1 MAQATE
7 GDTVHIHYTGRL
19 GDGTVFDSSRERE
32 PLEFTLGEG
41 RVIPGFESAVTGMEP
56 GETKTANV
64 PAADAYGPRR
74 DELVMTVEKEQLPD
88 DLDPDVGQRLGMR
101 TADGETVEVR
111 VTATDDQAVE
121 LDANHPLAGQD
132 LIFDIELVRLD

>member
-56 GETKTANV
+56 GETRTANV

-111 VTATDDQAVE
+111 VTATDDQAVV
-121 LDANHPLAGQD
+121 LDANHPMAGHV
-132 LIFDIELVRLD
+132 LILDIELVRLD